1 MSKIKTNDPKLQA
14 ILDMNKDVGELDGV
28 KEKPNVELMED
39 DYMGYLMG
47 DSDARMDRFSNDV
60 SEWEDVEDG
69 DWVLD

>member
-1 MSKIKTNDPKLQA
+1 MKTTDPKLQA
-14 ILDMNKDVGELDGV
+14 ILDMNKDVGTLDGV

-39 DYMGYLMG
+39 NYVEYLLGNDSYDDYV
-47 DSDARMDRFSNDV
+47 SNDV

>member
-1 MSKIKTNDPKLQA
+1 MKTTDPKLQA

-39 DYMGYLMG
+39 NYMEYLLGNDSYDDYV
-47 DSDARMDRFSNDV
+47 SNDV
-60 SEWEDVEDG
+60 SEWDDSEDG